1 MPERKDELLEAASSY
16 WAATNV
22 PPSVVQGMRAELE
35 VHLREAQTHGRSVD
49 DVVGPDPARFAEQW
63 AEVHRPYVP
72 GMPTWEETTTPVGK
86 RTISSGPILATLATA
101 VAFVAIGL
109 VFGQEEEVS
118 MDDIENWRWIWTGL
132 AVVFGIGEML
142 TAGFFL
148 LPFAV
153 GAAVSAVLAWVGVGV
168 AWQWA
173 AFLVTSV
180 VGLVFM
186 RRFTADE
193 QPGPN
198 IGANRYTGAG
208 GTIIEAID
216 PTSGTGSVRIET
228 EVWRAF
234 ADEPIEAGTAVRILS
249 VSGTRMRVERV
260 NE

>member
-1 MPERKDELLEAASSY
+1 MPERIDELLEAVSSY
-16 WAATNV
+16 WAATSV
-22 PPSVVQGMRAELE
+22 PPSVVQGMQAELE
-35 VHLREAQTHGRSVD
+35 AHLQEAQAHGRSVD
-49 DVVGPDPARFAEQW
+49 EVVGPDPARFAEQW
-63 AEVHRPYVP
+63 AEVHRPYVA
-72 GMPTWEETTTPVGK
+72 GMPTWEETTTSAGK

-109 VFGQEEEVS
+109 VFGREEEVP
-118 MDDIENWRWIWTGL
+118 MEDIENWRWIWL
-132 AVVFGIGEML
+132 AVAAVFGIGEML

-180 VGLVFM
+180 AGLVFM

-198 IGANRYTGAG
+198 IGANRYAGAA
-208 GTIIEAID
+208 GTIIEAVD
-216 PTSGTGSVRIET
+216 PTSGAGSVRIET
-228 EVWRAF
+228 EVWRAA
-234 ADEPIEAGTAVRILS
+234 ADEPIEAGTAVRIVS